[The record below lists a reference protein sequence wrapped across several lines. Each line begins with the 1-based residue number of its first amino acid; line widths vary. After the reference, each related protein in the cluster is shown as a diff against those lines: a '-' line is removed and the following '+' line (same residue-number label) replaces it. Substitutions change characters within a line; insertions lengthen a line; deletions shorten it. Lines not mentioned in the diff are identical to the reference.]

1 MGQQIA
7 SGHRLTMINFYKEQ
21 LKKFSKLGLGK
32 QTETGIT
39 VTDTLISATTR
50 RLKQLQSVYDY
61 DLTGAAFRQREKALL
76 QTSK

>member
-32 QTETGIT
+32 QTEVGIT
-39 VTDTLISATTR
+39 VTDTLINATTR

-76 QTSK
+76 QNSK